1 MRKNTP
7 RNIVFFANPI
17 LARPSTHAN
26 VADFFGDSIRRPLW
40 VKSRHRRAFRQCP
53 LYPRKR
59 TFGDALAALDSR
71 PSVCPTCRNGR
82 RRASRQASSSSTLE
96 IIPGLP
102 FHVVPGVVHAG
113 QSGWRRGPVVF
124 SFVK

>member
-40 VKSRHRRAFRQCP
+40 VDDVEKRRLEWAFV
-53 LYPRKR
+53 
-59 TFGDALAALDSR
+59 A
-71 PSVCPTCRNGR
+71 
-82 RRASRQASSSSTLE
+82 
-96 IIPGLP
+96 
-102 FHVVPGVVHAG
+102 
-113 QSGWRRGPVVF
+113 WRSLTNEF
-124 SFVK
+124 